1 MLPICTAVVSWF
13 PVCCCFHCSDFS
25 PRGQLL
31 VAEIPKLPAL
41 SAVVLAT
48 PEINVCEKC

>member
-31 VAEIPKLPAL
+31 VGEIPNSLHFQLLFLP
-41 SAVVLAT
+41 
-48 PEINVCEKC
+48 PPK